1 MSPLVPSTRLYWSV
15 YHLRAGYKQLIL
27 QAKAFETNNDQ
38 DNEETNE
45 LDDDELNE
53 LLARGDHELE
63 IFAKMDRDR
72 EALRRERFAIDG
84 NKGELP
90 PTLMAEDE
98 LPPFYRID
106 IGDHL
111 ASQVVNDE
119 DQGRGRR
126 ARAEVK
132 YSDGLTDDQ
141 WLTAMD
147 ASDDDVDAAVGRKQ
161 QAGDRKK
168 ERKRLNEML
177 AQAEAEGKPMPTIRV
192 KRDTSVSVGD
202 AGTPPPKAIKKRGRP
217 SKSAT
222 PSVMGEDGPTVSLTL
237 ISFQVHG

>member
-1 MSPLVPSTRLYWSV
+1 M
-15 YHLRAGYKQLIL
+15 
-27 QAKAFETNNDQ
+27 DQ
-38 DNEETNE
+38 E
-45 LDDDELNE
+45 
-53 LLARGDHELE
+53 
-63 IFAKMDRDR
+63 R
-72 EALRRERFAIDG
+72 EALRRQRFE
-84 NKGELP
+84 GEGHEGALP
-90 PTLMAEDE
+90 PPLMAENE

-147 ASDDDVDAAVGRKQ
+147 ASDDDVDAAVERKQ
-161 QAGDRKK
+161 QSGDRRRD
-168 ERKRLNEML
+168 RKRMNEML
-177 AQAEAEGKPMPTIRV
+177 AQAEAEGKPITSIKI
-192 KRDTSVSVGD
+192 KRDESVGES
-202 AGTPPPKAIKKRGRP
+202 GTPPPATKAVKKRGRP

-222 PSVMGEDGPTVSLTL
+222 PSVMSEDGPVVGPLY
-237 ISFQVHG
+237 VP